1 LHFPGAD
8 VLVLEIGSAHEHAL
22 TPQKKT
28 WTWRMLPTHFSG
40 GQAHG
45 LAQLAEMTDRDGW
58 VEPEKT

>member
-1 LHFPGAD
+1 MNTP
-8 VLVLEIGSAHEHAL
+8 S
-22 TPQKKT
+22 TPQNN
-28 WTWRMLPTHFSG
+28 WTWRMAPNALSG